1 MTTSN
6 QDCPKKDYILYNLIT
21 THGFFNGLHQC
32 QFVQTV
38 RSNQCNHCHIL
49 PSLNMQV
56 DVIVMGSWLVDSH
69 YYLENDSYSFSHNTQ
84 TSTQAPRTLSTSCVG
99 TSLAQSRCFQYFFQS
114 TTPKHK
120 TTIQNMKLRLMRP
133 CHSRLQ
139 LKTEKQ
145 WNKIRQSR

>member
-1 MTTSN
+1 MAFLMVYTSAS
-6 QDCPKKDYILYNLIT
+6 LSRR
-21 THGFFNGLHQC
+21 
-32 QFVQTV
+32 FVPISVTIAT
-38 RSNQCNHCHIL
+38 SFPPLTCKL
-49 PSLNMQV
+49 MSLSW
-56 DVIVMGSWLVDSH
+56 GSWLVDSH

-145 WNKIRQSR
+145 